1 MATTAT
7 TTPSD
12 KLVYNKHKKIKG
24 RLSTRVTDWIIYLFL
39 GIMALCTVAP
49 FLYVTAGSL
58 ATEKELTE
66 RAFFMIPRDISF
78 NAYQYI
84 WKTGTIFKGLR
95 NSLIVTI
102 FGTMINMVFTTT
114 FAYPLSKK
122 DFRGRNVVLNLV
134 IVTMLFS
141 GGMIP
146 SYLLIRNLGWLDSY
160 LAITVPGAISAFNMI
175 IVKNF
180 FQELPVELEEA
191 ARIDGCS
198 DFGIFRKIV
207 LPLSKPV
214 LASIGL
220 FYAVGHWN
228 DYFGAM
234 IYLNS
239 NTKYTVQMILRQIVL
254 MAQGIQT
261 DGTMIDY
268 NMAGPPPDQS
278 VKMAATVVA
287 TVPILLVY
295 PFLQKHFAKGVMV
308 GAIKG

>member
-1 MATTAT
+1 MATTVKKA
-7 TTPSD
+7 PAD
-12 KLVYNKHKKIKG
+12 KLVYNKHNKIKG
-24 RLSTRVTDWIIYLFL
+24 RLSTRVTDWIIYLIL
-39 GIMALCTVAP
+39 GLLALCTVAP

-66 RAFFMIPRDISF
+66 RAFFVIPKVISF

-84 WKTGTIFKGLR
+84 WKTGTIFRGLR
-95 NSLIVTI
+95 NSLFVTI
-102 FGTMINMVFTTT
+102 FGTIINMIFTTT

-122 DFRGRNVVLNLV
+122 DFKGRNLILNLV

-160 LAITVPGAISAFNMI
+160 LALTVPGAISAFNMI

-180 FQELPVELEEA
+180 FQELPIELEEA
-191 ARIDGCS
+191 ARIDGCN
-198 DFGIFRKIV
+198 DIGIFRKIV

-228 DYFGAM
+228 DYFGSM
-234 IYLNS
+234 IYLNTNS
-239 NTKYTVQMILRQIVL
+239 KYTVQMILRQIVL

-287 TVPILLVY
+287 TLPILLVY

-308 GAIKG
+308 GSVKG